1 MSVDAPIADTENWFI
16 GEDRS
21 LDFTVLDGD
30 DVAVNITNYAL
41 EWVLRETPGSGTA
54 AITKTT
60 SDGITITDGPA
71 GECRV
76 AIADADTI
84 DLSPGRYFHT
94 LRRTDDGLETVL
106 SFGQAVLQEAAT
118 R

>member
-1 MSVDAPIADTENWFI
+1 MGDTETWVL
-16 GEDRS
+16 GEDRT
-21 LDFTVLDGD
+21 LECTVVDANGAAQHSTGY
-30 DVAVNITNYAL
+30 AV
-41 EWVLRETPGSGTA
+41 EWVLREAPNSATA
-54 AITKTT
+54 DITKTT
-60 SDGITITDGPA
+60 GDGITITDGPA

-76 AIADADTI
+76 AIADTNTI

-94 LRRTDDGLETVL
+94 LRRTDDGLETEL